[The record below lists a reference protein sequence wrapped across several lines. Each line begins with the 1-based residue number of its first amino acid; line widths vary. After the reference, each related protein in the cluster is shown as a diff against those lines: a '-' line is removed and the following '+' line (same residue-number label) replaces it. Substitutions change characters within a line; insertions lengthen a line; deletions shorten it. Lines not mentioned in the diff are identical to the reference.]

1 MEEEISFE
9 DLGLDEQTLEAVRA
23 KGFETPSPIQILAIP
38 RLLNGDA
45 NIIAKARTGTGK
57 TAAFGLPLVQTI
69 REDKGYPQ
77 ALILTP
83 TRELCMQVCKEVQSF
98 TDGKFPR
105 MAAVYGGATYATQI
119 REMKKG
125 LDIVVGTPGRIK
137 DHIDRGTLDLTK
149 ISYFILDEAD
159 EMLDMGFIEDIE
171 YIFGKANPE
180 SRVLL
185 FSATMPQEILRIASS
200 FMGDYEIVEE
210 EAKPEE
216 PILTEQHYWMVREY
230 EKIEALVR
238 LIDISPDF
246 YGLVFTQTKVDADAV
261 SKQLDERGYEA
272 AALHGD
278 IPQSQR
284 EKILARFRSG
294 KTRILVATDVA
305 ARGIDIEGLSH
316 VVNFSMPTDSYTY
329 IHRIGRT
336 GRAGA
341 SGLAYTF
348 VRPEERRK
356 LEYLKR
362 ASKKATKGDMMEDD
376 IPEVE
381 DVLAV
386 KRTRIFDELKKGLG
400 LVTEP
405 AVLSETDC
413 ADEASAAEKV
423 CAPAALTEAENT
435 TSVETPAAETAE
447 QVCPPVVLSEADTAN
462 EAPAASEAPAAP
474 AAPETPELPK
484 LPRLRK
490 QYVQLAAELTENYP
504 AEEMLAR
511 VLQLHFGKQLD
522 GSRYGSIA
530 KIRPRG
536 RDGERAVG
544 GRSGRSGNVR
554 ISEADFAGKDQ
565 VRLYVQ
571 MGRRDGFGA
580 REISVWFSQLL
591 HIPQRLVDRIDVAQD
606 FCLVS
611 LPANLARDVLER
623 SQKDRSLPHMHV
635 DVKESGGEGR
645 DGMRDSRSGRGWR
658 RDRNDRRED
667 RFERSEEGER
677 NEHRERPAR
686 SERDAFRKERGSER
700 RSRSERS
707 SSRKGKS
714 FNGRGVPGIERR
726 SDEKT
731 GNASLY
737 KKKKALNKL

>member
-69 REDKGYPQ
+69 RKDKGYPQ

-83 TRELCMQVCKEVQSF
+83 TRELCMQVCKEVESF

-105 MAAVYGGATYATQI
+105 MAAVYGGASYATQI
-119 REMKKG
+119 REMKRG

-137 DHIDRGTLDLTK
+137 DHIDRGTLDLSK

-171 YIFGKANPE
+171 YIFAKANAE

-316 VVNFSMPTDSYTY
+316 VVNYSMPTDSYTY

-400 LVTEP
+400 LT
-405 AVLSETDC
+405 L
-413 ADEASAAEKV
+413 ADEAGKTAETALSATESAEEALV
-423 CAPAALTEAENT
+423 AEQAPAAGSLPEAK
-435 TSVETPAAETAE
+435 TA
-447 QVCPPVVLSEADTAN
+447 D
-462 EAPAASEAPAAP
+462 EAPDADKACAAALA
-474 AAPETPELPK
+474 TPESPTLPK

-490 QYVQLAAELTENYP
+490 QYVQLAEELTENYP

-522 GSRYGSIA
+522 GSRYGSIV

-554 ISEADFAGKDQ
+554 ISDADFAGKDQ

-667 RFERSEEGER
+667 RFEKSARGEKK
-677 NEHRERPAR
+677 
-686 SERDAFRKERGSER
+686 SK
-700 RSRSERS
+700 
-707 SSRKGKS
+707 KS

-737 KKKKALNKL
+737 KKKKEF

>member
-83 TRELCMQVCKEVQSF
+83 TRELCMQVCKEVESF

-105 MAAVYGGATYATQI
+105 MAAVYGGASYATQI
-119 REMKKG
+119 REMKRG

-137 DHIDRGTLDLTK
+137 DHIDRGTLDLSK

-171 YIFGKANPE
+171 YIFGKANAE

-316 VVNFSMPTDSYTY
+316 VVNYSMPTDSYTY

-400 LVTEP
+400 LVIAEP
-405 AVLSETDC
+405 A
-413 ADEASAAEKV
+413 
-423 CAPAALTEAENT
+423 
-435 TSVETPAAETAE
+435 
-447 QVCPPVVLSEADTAN
+447 
-462 EAPAASEAPAAP
+462 
-474 AAPETPELPK
+474 LPK

-554 ISEADFAGKDQ
+554 ISDADFAGKDQ

-645 DGMRDSRSGRGWR
+645 DGMRDSRNGRGWR

-667 RFERSEEGER
+667 RFEKSVRGEKK
-677 NEHRERPAR
+677 
-686 SERDAFRKERGSER
+686 SK
-700 RSRSERS
+700 
-707 SSRKGKS
+707 KS

-737 KKKKALNKL
+737 KKKKEF